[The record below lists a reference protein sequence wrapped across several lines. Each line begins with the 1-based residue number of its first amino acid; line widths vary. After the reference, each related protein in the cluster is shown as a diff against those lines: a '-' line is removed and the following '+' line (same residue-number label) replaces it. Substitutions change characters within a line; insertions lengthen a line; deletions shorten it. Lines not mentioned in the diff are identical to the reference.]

1 MKMYLRTALAVLV
14 SAVLMGSAVFL
25 GPANRAYAHTFQGGE
40 SAEFLTM
47 VQVIEVQASL
57 AVQNASDPEIAAEH
71 IEHAAEELDE
81 NTLDEIAERNE
92 RIANDLPAS
101 LEDLQAAIDAGE
113 TDLDARLTAVSNL
126 LGEAVSVRIERDQLN
141 NSTIQAVVVAN
152 LVNEAL
158 EHYGEAIGSD
168 MNMTDM
174 SAMNMGSGESD
185 GSMEGMESQ
194 SMNNS
199 SMESGS
205 MGETEGPVEIVSEVD
220 YQSSLAY
227 AQRAQ
232 EKYEEIKAD
241 AIEGTEDAVGKL
253 DSAFPDFVSAI
264 ENKGTA
270 MEVMRVAHLDIH
282 PNLMVAYDLQVIPEF
297 PLPLL
302 LLIPAMA
309 GAILYGR
316 FSMKRI

>member
-1 MKMYLRTALAVLV
+1 MEKGVSTALVVLV
-14 SAVLMGSAVFL
+14 SAVLLGSAVFL
-25 GPANRAYAHTFQGGE
+25 GPANRAYAHTFAGGE
-40 SAEFLTM
+40 SAQFLTM
-47 VQVIEVQASL
+47 VQIVEVQASL
-57 AVQNASDPEIAAEH
+57 AVENASDPELAAEH

-81 NTLDEIAERNE
+81 DTLDEIAERNE

-101 LEDLQAAIDAGE
+101 LEDLQAAIEGGE
-113 TDLDARLTAVSNL
+113 TDLDARLTSLNDL
-126 LGEAVSVRIERDQLN
+126 LAEAVSVRIESDQLS

-174 SAMNMGSGESD
+174 SSMNMSSGNMTDSSTESGSMGGMESD
-185 GSMEGMESQ
+185 GSMEG
-194 SMNNS
+194 
-199 SMESGS
+199 
-205 MGETEGPVEIVSEVD
+205 PVEILDEVD
-220 YQSSLAY
+220 YQSSLAF

-241 AIEGTEDAVGKL
+241 AIEGTEDAVSKL
-253 DSAFPDFVSAI
+253 DSAFPDFVAAI

-282 PNLMVAYDLQVIPEF
+282 PNLQVAYDLQVIPEF

-316 FSMKRI
+316 FSMKRT